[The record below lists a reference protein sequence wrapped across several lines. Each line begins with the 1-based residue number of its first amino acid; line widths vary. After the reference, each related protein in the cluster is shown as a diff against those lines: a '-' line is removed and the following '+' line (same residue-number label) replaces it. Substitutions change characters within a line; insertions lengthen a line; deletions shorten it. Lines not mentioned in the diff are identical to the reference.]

1 VRRNARI
8 YNARGFRPPLRLA
21 AQRENATNRP
31 KGNVAFFVRT
41 VRNILLVQLAV
52 AVGLAAIVWV
62 GLGSER
68 AIPTLLGGLIGVVPN
83 AFLAARV
90 MSPRAGSSAQ
100 SLLRAGWL
108 GEVGKLLI
116 AAVLFAVVFKTLRP
130 LHPGYLFTGYI
141 ATLLAIPLGLLF
153 DGRRS

>member
-1 VRRNARI
+1 M
-8 YNARGFRPPLRLA
+8 
-21 AQRENATNRP
+21 
-31 KGNVAFFVRT
+31 RT
-41 VRNILLVQLAV
+41 VRNILLVQLATALAV
-52 AVGLAAIVWV
+52 AAVVWA

-90 MSPRAGSSAQ
+90 MSPRAGSSAK

-116 AAVLFAVVFKTLRP
+116 AAILFAVVFKTLRP

-141 ATLLAIPLGLLF
+141 ATILALPVGLLF
-153 DGRRS
+153 DRGR

>member
-1 VRRNARI
+1 MRAVFGHPADW
-8 YNARGFRPPLRLA
+8 P
-21 AQRENATNRP
+21 
-31 KGNVAFFVRT
+31 VRT
-41 VRNILLVQLAV
+41 VRNILLTQFAT
-52 AVGLAAIVWV
+52 AVGVAAVVWI
-62 GLGSER
+62 GLGTER

-116 AAVLFAVVFKTLRP
+116 AAILFAVVFKTLRP

-141 ATLLAIPLGLLF
+141 ATILALPVGLLF
-153 DGRRS
+153 DRGR

>member
-1 VRRNARI
+1 LDRNI
-8 YNARGFRPPLRLA
+8 
-21 AQRENATNRP
+21 
-31 KGNVAFFVRT
+31 KT
-41 VRNILLVQLAV
+41 VRNILLAQLGA
-52 AVGLAAIVWV
+52 ALGLAGIVAI

-108 GEVGKLLI
+108 GEIGKFTI
-116 AAVLFAVVFKTLRP
+116 AAVLFVAVFVTLKP
-130 LHPGYLFTGYI
+130 LHPEFLFAGYI
-141 ATLLAIPLGLLF
+141 AALLGMPVGLLF
-153 DGRRS
+153 DRGR

>member
-1 VRRNARI
+1 M
-8 YNARGFRPPLRLA
+8 
-21 AQRENATNRP
+21 
-31 KGNVAFFVRT
+31 RT
-41 VRNILLVQLAV
+41 VRNILLVQLATALAV
-52 AVGLAAIVWV
+52 AAGVWA

-108 GEVGKLLI
+108 GEVGKLVITVL
-116 AAVLFAVVFKTLRP
+116 LFAAAFMTLKP
-130 LHPGYLFTGYI
+130 LHPEFLFAGYI
-141 ATLLAIPLGLLF
+141 ATLLALPVALLF
-153 DGRRS
+153 DRGR

>member
-1 VRRNARI
+1 M
-8 YNARGFRPPLRLA
+8 
-21 AQRENATNRP
+21 
-31 KGNVAFFVRT
+31 RT
-41 VRNILLVQLAV
+41 VRNILLVQLATALGV
-52 AVGLAAIVWV
+52 AAVVWA

-108 GEVGKLLI
+108 GEIGKLVI
-116 AAVLFAVVFKTLRP
+116 AAVLFAVVFTTLKP
-130 LHPGYLFTGYI
+130 LYPGFLFTGYI
-141 ATLLAIPLGLLF
+141 ATLLAMPVGLLF
-153 DGRRS
+153 DRGR